1 MVQYR
6 RNQELLYERPE
17 ALSADRR
24 PDTGRVQAVFQKVR
38 ADKRTLLTETEAKDV
53 VAAYGLPVSR

>member
-17 ALSADRR
+17 ALPESWR
-24 PDTGRVQAVFQKVR
+24 PDGDRSSEEIAQAYAK
-38 ADKRTLLTETEAKDV
+38 TLV
-53 VAAYGLPVSR
+53 GGLLP